1 MLAPVTV
8 PGHAAEAVS
17 RQPGVVAVTQRGSE
31 TPLSL
36 LAGGYLMSDITATTL
51 WVSCGHISPARR
63 RFGRAASAPD
73 RRTLTARRSSR
84 RLREWRLHSL
94 DLSRGKVHKV
104 PHVSCEKARY
114 EMRGYGMY
122 AQAWTSCTYMHGCMH
137 ACIHTYIH
145 TYMHACINTYIHTC
159 IRAYIHAYTH
169 THIHTHVCV
178 PMIDSVEMRDP
189 KMRQETSS
197 VIGRF
202 SVLATE

>member
-1 MLAPVTV
+1 MARPCQPRRRDCSCIKLDFAVITSLLRGRMASQGMLAPVTV

-63 RFGRAASAPD
+63 RFGHAASAPD

-94 DLSRGKVHKV
+94 DLSRGKVPRV
-104 PHVSCEKARY
+104 
-114 EMRGYGMY
+114 M
-122 AQAWTSCTYMHGCMH
+122 
-137 ACIHTYIH
+137 
-145 TYMHACINTYIHTC
+145 
-159 IRAYIHAYTH
+159 
-169 THIHTHVCV
+169 
-178 PMIDSVEMRDP
+178 
-189 KMRQETSS
+189 
-197 VIGRF
+197 
-202 SVLATE
+202 